1 MGMAAHRAQSCLRMP
16 LFAVGAIGFV
26 VFGFG
31 LCFGYS
37 LERR

>member
-1 MGMAAHRAQSCLRMP
+1 MP